1 MKFITVNDGLYVVR
15 GTVLADKVTTISTNE
30 LKKRYSLAD
39 TVLRN
44 GDTFYICM
52 KVIDV
57 EFEDI
62 KLYILYLYIKI
73 WKLT

>member
-1 MKFITVNDGLYVVR
+1 MKLIDVNNDKYIVC
-15 GTVLADKVTTISTNE
+15 GTVLADTVIDISTNE

-52 KVIDV
+52 KVIDA
-57 EFEDI
+57 EFDDI
-62 KLYILYLYIKI
+62 
-73 WKLT
+73 T

>member
-1 MKFITVNDGLYVVR
+1 MQIINVNDDRYVVQ
-15 GTVLADKVTTISTNE
+15 GTVSADKVTHLTTDE
-30 LKKRYSLAD
+30 LKNRYSLAD

-62 KLYILYLYIKI
+62 K
-73 WKLT
+73 

>member
-30 LKKRYSLAD
+30 LKKRYSLDD
-39 TVLRN
+39 TFLRT

-62 KLYILYLYIKI
+62 K
-73 WKLT
+73 

>member
-1 MKFITVNDGLYVVR
+1 MQIININDDRYVVR
-15 GTVLADKVTTISTNE
+15 GTVSAHKVTNLTTEEIKNQ
-30 LKKRYSLAD
+30 YSLAD

-52 KVIDV
+52 KIIDA

-62 KLYILYLYIKI
+62 K
-73 WKLT
+73 

>member
-1 MKFITVNDGLYVVR
+1 MQIITVNDDKYVVQ
-15 GTVLADKVTTISTNE
+15 GTVLAQKVTHISTEE
-30 LKKRYSLAD
+30 LKNQYSLAD

-52 KVIDV
+52 KVIDA

-62 KLYILYLYIKI
+62 
-73 WKLT
+73 

>member
-1 MKFITVNDGLYVVR
+1 MKRLITVNDDLYFIC
-15 GTVLADKVTTISTNE
+15 GTVLAEKVTNIPINK
-30 LKKRYSLAD
+30 LKDNYSLAD

-52 KVIDV
+52 KIIDA

-62 KLYILYLYIKI
+62 K
-73 WKLT
+73 

>member
-1 MKFITVNDGLYVVR
+1 MKFITVNDGLHVVR

-62 KLYILYLYIKI
+62 K
-73 WKLT
+73 

>member
-1 MKFITVNDGLYVVR
+1 MQIINVDGDRYVVQ
-15 GTVLADKVTTISTNE
+15 GTVSAHKVTDTTTDQ
-30 LKKRYSLAD
+30 LKDKYRLAD

-52 KVIDV
+52 KIIDA

-62 KLYILYLYIKI
+62 K
-73 WKLT
+73 

>member
-39 TVLRN
+39 SVLRN

-52 KVIDV
+52 RVIDV

-62 KLYILYLYIKI
+62 N
-73 WKLT
+73 